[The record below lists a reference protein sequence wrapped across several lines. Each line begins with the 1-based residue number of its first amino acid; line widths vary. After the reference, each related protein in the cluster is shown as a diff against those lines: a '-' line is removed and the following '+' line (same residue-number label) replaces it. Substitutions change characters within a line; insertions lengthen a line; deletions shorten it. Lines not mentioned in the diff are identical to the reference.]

1 MTTGKKMNHAE
12 YPQSLKC
19 KTDCSLRY
27 IIADCRKS
35 LESMPDS
42 PNADYYADEI
52 NYCAME
58 LKARRMQLVVNNM
71 RSNTI

>member
-1 MTTGKKMNHAE
+1 MTTGKKMNHTE

-27 IIADCRKS
+27 IIADCLKS

-42 PNADYYADEI
+42 HNADYYADEI

-58 LKARRMQLVVNNM
+58 LKTRRMQLVVNNM

>member
-1 MTTGKKMNHAE
+1 MTTGKKMNHTE
-12 YPQSLKC
+12 YLQSLKC

-27 IIADCRKS
+27 IIADCRES

-58 LKARRMQLVVNNM
+58 LKARRMQSVVNNI

>member
-1 MTTGKKMNHAE
+1 MIKGKKMNHVE
-12 YPQSLKC
+12 YQRSLKC
-19 KTDCSLRY
+19 KPDCSLRY
-27 IIADCRKS
+27 IIEDCHKS

-58 LKARRMQLVVNNM
+58 LKARRLQLVVNNT